1 MKEKK
6 LLILILIFIVNSN
19 LFSQTVIKMKRDG
32 GISIIPCKVNGL
44 NLNFIFD
51 TGASSVS
58 LSMTEAT
65 FMLKN
70 GYLSESDIL
79 GTNKIED
86 ATGKI
91 SEGVIINLKEIEIAG
106 FHIIGGLLQAFISA
120 LMQPQT
126 MKSKNLLHLIPKQFV
141 IDTHPSKTY
150 ASIQSIVDYIA
161 GMTDLYALDLY
172 RKITGIN
179 VPELN

>member
-1 MKEKK
+1 MPETYTS
-6 LLILILIFIVNSN
+6 LLQEIEY
-19 LFSQTVIKMKRDG
+19 FSLHEIYRYK
-32 GISIIPCKVNGL
+32 
-44 NLNFIFD
+44 
-51 TGASSVS
+51 SV
-58 LSMTEAT
+58 
-65 FMLKN
+65 
-70 GYLSESDIL
+70 
-79 GTNKIED
+79 
-86 ATGKI
+86 
-91 SEGVIINLKEIEIAG
+91 VEIEIAG

-141 IDTHPSKTY
+141 IDTHPAKTY

-179 VPELN
+179 VPELK